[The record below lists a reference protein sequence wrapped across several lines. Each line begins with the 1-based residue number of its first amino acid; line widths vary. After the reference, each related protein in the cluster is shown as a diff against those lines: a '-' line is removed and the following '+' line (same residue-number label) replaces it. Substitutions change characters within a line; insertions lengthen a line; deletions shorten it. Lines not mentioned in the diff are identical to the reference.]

1 MKSFIDDS
9 EKEAWS
15 QVEVGEL
22 IGKVSSTITD
32 TDIRLLNPRSVLTK
46 LTFLRNQ
53 NIGQY
58 TYRIL
63 SII

>member
-1 MKSFIDDS
+1 MKSFTDDS

-22 IGKVSSTITD
+22 IGKVSSTVTD

-46 LTFLRNQ
+46 
-53 NIGQY
+53 
-58 TYRIL
+58 
-63 SII
+63 S